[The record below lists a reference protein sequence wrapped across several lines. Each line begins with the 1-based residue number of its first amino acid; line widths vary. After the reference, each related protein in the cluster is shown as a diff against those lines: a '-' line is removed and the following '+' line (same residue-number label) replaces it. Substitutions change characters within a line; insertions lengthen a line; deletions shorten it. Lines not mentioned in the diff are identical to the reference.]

1 MSIKPQGRAS
11 TGSDASNPIKKKIDA
26 LVSSKLHNDQDFI
39 KMMDYVAPMVGE
51 IDIHTEHRLMEQ
63 LEDREVEAN
72 REYLEAFGKNF
83 VALVRS
89 LKAVCDDMADKIQ
102 SNKSRT
108 QDLLTKTAALQD
120 EKKTLERK
128 QVVINEFLEKYS
140 LTAEEEAALQGSAV
154 DGTVDSKFFAA
165 LQHVKQIHEECKQLL
180 RANGEHLAALEVLEE
195 MARKLEQAYEVLYR
209 SIQRECRLLN
219 VDFLELRGVL
229 VQSIAAMQDREVLF
243 KYALEEYVTARRNH
257 IVRAYIDALTR
268 GGLQAAEAHQNRSN
282 FCHMTLSGERF
293 QNIVRDQCNL
303 VTSAPDHWYIGDMLA
318 WIHQGM
324 ASERELLQTFLKLC
338 RPEGACLR
346 FPCFNNVRVEQALLT
361 ESNSVVLYRLSC
373 LFAFYG
379 ETMAPSLSE
388 DAALLQT
395 INELKELTLNM
406 FFSGLNSSVQRLLGR
421 MGTPDY
427 DLLPVQAVHQ
437 ILLLLRDVLESHDGA
452 VAAVADKKENFLKAN
467 IIFAAVLDP
476 LNQAVQLSATQLSSP
491 LDIAVYTLNCLS
503 TINSVIILYQYT
515 DTRLEMIKAQGAL
528 SEIVGMEAS
537 RISNAMALFD
547 SFLSNPDSYRL
558 NQCAK
563 ISSVRI
569 RDSVQQRTVENLV
582 AAYSVIYQKLVD
594 PSNKYSDLSLKTVEQ
609 QRRRQQNFGVYLLA
623 YHLLQNDYI
632 PPVTL
637 AAILFQM
644 AVFLGFVPPLGP
656 WKTREMC
663 LLPSR
668 IIHHREWIRMLAS
681 VVMHGDDMHLYY
693 NMISLLWK
701 GRRLER
707 RLGSWRFLLVLLVFA
722 VATSGGIV
730 ALSVLADDVLHFHGL
745 RLAHQCAI
753 GFSGVL
759 FALKVLHTTYFPY
772 EDALLLG
779 WMPIPSRYACWAEL
793 VLIQLLAPE
802 ASFVGHLSGILV
814 GLLYTHGP
822 LKYFVDLLESL
833 MPLSFGL
840 PGEVTSS
847 RYGGF
852 FRRTSTS
859 ARGGTFRNWGSGTTG
874 FSSSG
879 RPTYGWRTNGGRD
892 YDVYTGG
899 LSEEE
904 QMRRAMD
911 ESLRSRT
918 RANTPNAP
926 PYPDNDDSYLWR

>member
-268 GGLQAAEAHQNRSN
+268 GGGRGSPKPIEL
-282 FCHMTLSGERF
+282 LSHDPLR
-293 QNIVRDQCNL
+293 RALSKYC
-303 VTSAPDHWYIGDMLA
+303 TYIGDMLA

-338 RPEGACLR
+338 RPEVLNEHSKAVLSNISEALCR
-346 FPCFNNVRVEQALLT
+346 PFKVRVEQALLT

-594 PSNKYSDLSLKTVEQ
+594 PSNKFTSRKMFQ

-730 ALSVLADDVLHFHGL
+730 ALSVLADDVLHLHGL

-926 PYPDNDDSYLWR
+926 PFPDNDDSYLWR